1 VPELFEAACAT
12 GEPQPAP
19 LELDRAAL
27 RLLAEEGRLP
37 AILRRIAPAS
47 TPTAPDRRLSPELLA
62 GLPAEEREAVVLD
75 CVRAHAAEGLGYAS
89 AEQVDAERTFVELGL
104 DSLAAIGIR
113 DGLAEATGVELP
125 IPFLAGLPTL
135 VEIARY
141 LEGRLSAPGADPGG
155 GGEAQDT
162 FVSLLGEARERGK
175 SSEFMGLLA
184 DASKLRATFDAVP
197 PTEDLP
203 RVVTLAEG
211 DDRPRLILLP
221 SLVAMSGPQEY
232 VRFASGFR
240 GRREVSAVVLPGYA
254 RKEPLPAGVGV
265 LAEAGAEAILRSGLG
280 SDFALAGYSSGGW
293 VAHAVAARLESEG
306 VAPAAVVLLDTPA
319 SAPDAPRWLELVL
332 SLDWRQDDQMRSL
345 MSDTRLTAMAA
356 YFRLFAEWTPE
367 ELRTPVLTVRA
378 AEPFAGLAANAED
391 TQALFAPAETVE
403 VPGDHLSMLLDH
415 AGSTAQAVEGLI
427 ERQIRPN
434 ALEGNVAEMK
444 GEI

>member
-1 VPELFEAACAT
+1 VL
-12 GEPQPAP
+12 
-19 LELDRAAL
+19 
-27 RLLAEEGRLP
+27 GRLP
-37 AILRRIAPAS
+37 MPPVLSSMRSPPLAARAACPRPRSPLGDGRGPAAHRRRAQSLRRPRRACRSSSRPPARQASRSRRRWSSIAPPCGCSRRRGGCPRSCAGS
-47 TPTAPDRRLSPELLA
+47 RPPRRRPRPTAACHPSSSPVFPPRSARRSCWIAFAPT
-62 GLPAEEREAVVLD
+62 
-75 CVRAHAAEGLGYAS
+75 AAEGLGYAS

-280 SDFALAGYSSGGW
+280 SDFALAGYSSGGLGR
-293 VAHAVAARLESEG
+293 ACRRGPAG
-306 VAPAAVVLLDTPA
+306 V
-319 SAPDAPRWLELVL
+319 
-332 SLDWRQDDQMRSL
+332 
-345 MSDTRLTAMAA
+345 
-356 YFRLFAEWTPE
+356 
-367 ELRTPVLTVRA
+367 
-378 AEPFAGLAANAED
+378 
-391 TQALFAPAETVE
+391 
-403 VPGDHLSMLLDH
+403 
-415 AGSTAQAVEGLI
+415 
-427 ERQIRPN
+427 
-434 ALEGNVAEMK
+434 
-444 GEI
+444 